1 MTTLQDQTT
10 PPIPDSPENLT
21 PEHLPELPPE
31 PELHPESSFYF
42 GWLMLPVSLVMV
54 CCTLPGQTV
63 VVSMFNSAFCDALG
77 LSLKQLGT
85 AYLIGTLAAAFPLRR
100 IGRLSDT
107 LGPRITTAL
116 VTVGLTLGCLVIS
129 RSFNAVALTL
139 GFFLIRL
146 FGQGSMGMLS
156 SHLLALWFE
165 RRLATVESIK
175 HAGFGAACMA
185 VPPVVVWLI
194 AGHGWRNAYAIL
206 GIAVCVLILPIVLTI
221 FRNKPEDIGQHLD
234 NEPPGEHKR
243 WQKIHKQ
250 HTQPEVPANFTL
262 PEARSTLTFWA
273 LMLPGMLSGLVGTA
287 MIFHIQ
293 PILEHAN
300 VENYEQAGAAAA
312 SAWGGAMLI
321 STIISGPIADKFSA
335 RVLIPI
341 ASLML
346 ALSFIVMGI
355 ASSAMHASIS
365 MATFG
370 LSQGLYTASFGPAVA
385 RFFGRPHHGEI
396 RGFVT
401 TLFVA
406 GTATGPFLI
415 ADGAQRAGGDFG
427 PAFFV
432 SAAFA
437 LALGALAT
445 RAIRPPQPTN

>member
-1 MTTLQDQTT
+1 
-10 PPIPDSPENLT
+10 
-21 PEHLPELPPE
+21 
-31 PELHPESSFYF
+31 
-42 GWLMLPVSLVMV
+42 MLPVSLVMV
-54 CCTLPGQTV
+54 CCTLPGQSV
-63 VVSMFNSAFCDALG
+63 VVSQFNTSFRESLG
-77 LSLKQLGT
+77 LSLESLST
-85 AYLIGTLAAAFPLRR
+85 AYLVGTLAAAFPLRR

-116 VTVGLTLGCLVIS
+116 VALGLTLGCLVVS
-129 RSFNAVALTL
+129 RSLNAFALTL

-175 HAGFGAACMA
+175 HAGFGAAC
-185 VPPVVVWLI
+185 VVAPQTTVWLI
-194 AGHGWRNAYAIL
+194 AAVGWRQGYAIL
-206 GIAVCVLILPIVLTI
+206 GLSVCLLVLPFVATI
-221 FRNKPEDIGQHLD
+221 YRNKPEDIGQHLD

-250 HTQPEVPANFTL
+250 HTQPEVPAHFTL
-262 PEARSTLTFWA
+262 PQARATLTFWA

-300 VENYEQAGAAAA
+300 VVNFKKAGATAA
-312 SAWGGAMLI
+312 SAWGVALLI
-321 STIISGPIADKFSA
+321 STLISGPIADKIAA
-335 RVLIPI
+335 RVLLPV
-341 ASLML
+341 ACLMM
-346 ALSFIVMGI
+346 ALSFIVMGL
-355 ASSAMHASIS
+355 ASSALHASIS

-406 GTATGPFLI
+406 GTATGPFLV
-415 ADGAQRAGGDFG
+415 ALGARLAGGDFG
-427 PAFFV
+427 PAFYI
-432 SAAFA
+432 SAAVA
-437 LALGALAT
+437 MALGVLAT
-445 RAIRPPQPTN
+445 KAVRPPQPTI